1 MRGSC
6 HGYQCGLNAD
16 TVFRG
21 LDRLRC
27 WLTNDKTRTSLSQ
40 PPLHWFAVV
49 QTHPTRRTLWCISSA
64 VFSLLHSFETIN
76 PVVVPFGS
84 KFFQVTSLPP
94 PSFITF
100 GCWAVFFFFLSY
112 LSFYWRADGGS
123 NCHVCKEMCSL
134 IVLTVCISPIL
145 SWLRLKDSPQT
156 VEQYC
161 WPVTLNCSFTKPSS
175 NGECTTVWWHVS
187 QSIHWS
193 LHHFDILVKN
203 RLVHSK
209 FCLSNQGIGE

>member
-1 MRGSC
+1 MLVNKWQDKNKPITAPASLICSRTDTSNTKNPMMHLLGCFLFTALFRDHQSCRGAF
-6 HGYQCGLNAD
+6 CGSE
-16 TVFRG
+16 V
-21 LDRLRC
+21 
-27 WLTNDKTRTSLSQ
+27 
-40 PPLHWFAVV
+40 
-49 QTHPTRRTLWCISSA
+49 
-64 VFSLLHSFETIN
+64 
-76 PVVVPFGS
+76 
-84 KFFQVTSLPP
+84 FQVTSLPP